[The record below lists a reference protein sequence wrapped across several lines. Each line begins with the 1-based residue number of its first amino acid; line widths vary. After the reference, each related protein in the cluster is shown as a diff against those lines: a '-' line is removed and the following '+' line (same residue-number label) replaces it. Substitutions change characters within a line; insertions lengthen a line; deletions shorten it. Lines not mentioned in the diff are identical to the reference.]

1 MCNNQTAVA
10 AGQTILGAE
19 IPGVLAHGV
28 PVPENLLGEPVPG
41 VLVLGVTAL
50 GVLVLEKV
58 LGVLV
63 LEKVLGVLVL
73 GVLVR
78 EEDPGNNFH
87 YTINI
92 RYWEL
97 FSILLE
103 AVLSTGYF
111 PDIAIFVI

>member
-19 IPGVLAHGV
+19 IPGVLALGV
-28 PVPENLLGEPVPG
+28 LVPENLLGEPVPG
-41 VLVLGVTAL
+41 VLVLGATA
-50 GVLVLEKV
+50 

-111 PDIAIFVI
+111 PVITIFVI

>member
-19 IPGVLAHGV
+19 IPGVLDHGV
-28 PVPENLLGEPVPG
+28 LVPENLLGEPVPG
-41 VLVLGVTAL
+41 VLVLGATAL
-50 GVLVLEKV
+50 GVLVLEK
-58 LGVLV
+58 
-63 LEKVLGVLVL
+63 VL

-103 AVLSTGYF
+103 AVLNTGYF
-111 PDIAIFVI
+111 PDITIFVI

>member
-63 LEKVLGVLVL
+63 L

-103 AVLSTGYF
+103 AVLNTGYF

>member
-28 PVPENLLGEPVPG
+28 LVPENLLGEPVPG
-41 VLVLGVTAL
+41 VLVLGATALGATAL
-50 GVLVLEKV
+50 GVLVLEK
-58 LGVLV
+58 
-63 LEKVLGVLVL
+63 VL

-111 PDIAIFVI
+111 PDITIFVI